1 MKFNIKKV
9 AAAFLSVAM
18 LTTGSAQLSVFAQQT
33 LKYEAENG
41 TLGGS
46 AYIQTDSS
54 ASGSRSVS
62 FSDSSCTWSQ
72 TVTVSESG
80 YYKIKLYSRGEG
92 SNKINNLSVNGSNA
106 GTFSSANGSAYKSP
120 Q

>member
-46 AYIQTDSS
+46 ALSKQTAPHQALGQLVFQTQAAHGHRLLQS
-54 ASGSRSVS
+54 AKA
-62 FSDSSCTWSQ
+62 DT
-72 TVTVSESG
+72 T
-80 YYKIKLYSRGEG
+80 K
-92 SNKINNLSVNGSNA
+92 
-106 GTFSSANGSAYKSP
+106 
-120 Q
+120 